1 MVAGGGGVEVTHE
14 ILSYRITYKQEMH
27 NITPNLCTCRES
39 AHTSQTLDPV
49 LHLTLTATL
58 KVVVS

>member
-1 MVAGGGGVEVTHE
+1 
-14 ILSYRITYKQEMH
+14 MH